1 MRRFIIILIF
11 LGIGLRLAAS
21 QNDSLKR
28 KDFEGYTLMFPRAF
42 EPYKAKVAIAILF
55 TRLPMDWVE
64 TSLDIPI
71 FQFEMKYGLP
81 YGFSLKN
88 TIQTIA
94 VSNQIR
100 LGPRWNTSLGKFA
113 FGAGVDMSFLYGR
126 MNIEGFDSEAIGWA
140 TYPNVSVGVHF
151 KRIAFSCY
159 GEINNIFSMKIKSG
173 EAEITHERNFKSGY
187 SLSFFMEQY
196 LWKKHILITGLVN
209 NFQKFFYPA
218 WPAFSAF
225 NRQYYI
231 PQIYIGLVL

>member
-1 MRRFIIILIF
+1 MG
-11 LGIGLRLAAS
+11 LGQGLLAA

-28 KDFEGYTLMFPRAF
+28 KDFEDYTLMFPRAF
-42 EPYKAKVAIAILF
+42 EPYKAKAAFAVLF

-71 FQFEMKYGLP
+71 FQFELKYGLP
-81 YGFSLKN
+81 YGFSLKS
-88 TIQTIA
+88 TFQSIV

-113 FGAGVDMSFLYGR
+113 MGAGLDMSFLYGR
-126 MNIEGFDSEAIGWA
+126 MNIDGFNNEAIGWA
-140 TYPNVSVGVHF
+140 YYPNVSIGLHF
-151 KRIAFSCY
+151 KKIAFTCS
-159 GEINNIFSMKIKSG
+159 GELNNIFSMRIKAG
-173 EAEITHERNFKSGY
+173 EAEITSTKNFKSGF
-187 SLSFFMEQY
+187 SFSFFMEQY
-196 LWKKHILITGLVN
+196 LWKNHILITGIIN